1 MVPCMKDIGSMVK
14 QVEEEDLFMQMVMF
28 MMDIG
33 KMIRHMDLE
42 FTRI

>member
-1 MVPCMKDIGSMVK
+1 MVLCMKDIGLMVK
-14 QVEEEDLFMQMVMF
+14 LVERVDLFMQMVMF

-33 KMIRHMDLE
+33 KKIQHMDLE